1 MIWKFQK
8 PWPQKRM
15 HIGCLYCSPVM
26 RLLSMERVLMVGFGA
41 CTVSKDNM
49 FVYHE
54 SPHEMEKW
62 DYDYPITAMMYE
74 RIAAKDPEHDWRIAF
89 YGPMHEEEYQRQGPG
104 CWVMIHSGPGFA

>member
-8 PWPQKRM
+8 PWPRHKY
-15 HIGCLYCSPVM
+15 HIGCIICSTASHK
-26 RLLSMERVLMVGFGA
+26 LSMKRMLITGFGG
-41 CTVSKDNM
+41 CKVTRDGEII
-49 FVYHE
+49 YQE
-54 SPHEMEKW
+54 DIHEMEKW